1 MTKFFHN
8 LSMQA
13 LSRNDDRAILLYRA
27 ILDKLLFMK
36 LEVKKDEIEKLLK
49 TAPDFSISLLAKI
62 NLQIKLKVVL

>member
-1 MTKFFHN
+1 
-8 LSMQA
+8 MQA
-13 LSRNDDRAILLYRA
+13 LSRSNDRVILLYRA

-49 TAPDFSISLLAKI
+49 TAPDFLISLLAKI